1 MDAGVSKAPCNSDR
15 PRLCLIGR
23 HVAFVPGPVAF
34 EVQRGNTN
42 MGTSQQA
49 RIDESNKPL
58 RSRHPLAGCDQ
69 QTLIHLQNDWGMS
82 EPLIFGP
89 RLGSDAI
96 CLRADLTMGSALANL
111 RSILVS
117 NASIASA
124 AAPASKIAT
133 VAPACA
139 ATAALASPS
148 LVEPSS
154 MTRPFTSPPTSS

>member
-89 RLGSDAI
+89 RLGSGDRDGRLEAQI
-96 CLRADLTMGSALANL
+96 RAGQRVVEVVLHESPF
-111 RSILVS
+111 
-117 NASIASA
+117 IASA
-124 AAPASKIAT
+124 GVS
-133 VAPACA
+133 
-139 ATAALASPS
+139 
-148 LVEPSS
+148 E
-154 MTRPFTSPPTSS
+154 

>member
-1 MDAGVSKAPCNSDR
+1 MSPST
-15 PRLCLIGR
+15 L
-23 HVAFVPGPVAF
+23 GPVAF
-34 EVQRGNTN
+34 KVQRGNTN

-49 RIDESNKPL
+49 RVDESNKPL

-111 RSILVS
+111 RAILIS
-117 NASIASA
+117 NASMLAMLAVNSA
-124 AAPASKIAT
+124 EGDPARH
-133 VAPACA
+133 VANVVKE
-139 ATAALASPS
+139 S
-148 LVEPSS
+148 LRERLGMLGVVE
-154 MTRPFTSPPTSS
+154 RGVDGDGCD